1 MGAFMH
7 QRYSSLLIIV
17 VLVLASLFPL
27 ITANRYTAFLSDDSY
42 ISLAYAKNIVNGRG
56 FVFNYPPA
64 VLGTTTPLFT
74 MAVAGLA
81 LIFPQMTIHHI
92 AVFLTAF
99 CWIGIVWVIFFFHK
113 EWELDQWQAAI
124 VGLVV
129 ISSGWIGFLGMESYP
144 FAFLLVLCLSLFLSR
159 HFLSTG
165 LMAGL
170 LFLTRGEGILI
181 LILIFITVL
190 IQLWHKSKSIDHQ
203 WAQTLLNLSLGF
215 VIPVFIWF
223 VYAHLTFGS
232 FLPNTLA
239 AKQAQAQSGLWCNF
253 SERLTND
260 WIPLW
265 GKSFLMK
272 GMPLINFW
280 WIITLIGVIVALF
293 QKRRWLIFIGWIILY
308 ISGYILFNVSAY
320 PWYQLPILFILNLF
334 FGLGIIKIVD
344 ILRRHIKSLI
354 LSFSVSVFVTTLLL
368 FALAQPTVTTMLT
381 YQGEAKGK
389 SYTALSQW
397 FREHTEN
404 SNSIAFIEIGYLGYY
419 TDNRIIDL
427 AGLTLPDILPHIAKG
442 DFAWG
447 FWHYQPDYYVYL
459 SDFDWAL
466 ASIRADSRFDQQ
478 YQCVA
483 TLPGPRENDFII
495 YKRVRR

>member
-1 MGAFMH
+1 MH
-7 QRYSSLLIIV
+7 QRYSSLLIIIA
-17 VLVLASLFPL
+17 LVLASLFPL

-42 ISLAYAKNIVNGRG
+42 ISLTYAKNIANGHG

-74 MAVAGLA
+74 MTVAGLA
-81 LIFPQMTIHHI
+81 MIFPQMTILRI

-99 CWIGIVWVIFFFHK
+99 CWLGIVWVIFFFCK
-113 EWELDQWQAAI
+113 EWELNQWQAGI

-144 FAFLLVLCLSLFLSR
+144 FAFLLVLCLSLFFSK

-170 LFLTRGEGILI
+170 LFLTRGEGIIVLVV
-181 LILIFITVL
+181 IFIIVL
-190 IQLWHKSKSIDHQ
+190 IQEWHKSKSIDNQ
-203 WAQTLLNLSLGF
+203 WTQKLLRLSLGF
-215 VIPVFIWF
+215 AIPVLPWF
-223 VYAHLTFGS
+223 LYAQLTFGS

-239 AKQAQAQSGLWCNF
+239 AKQAQGQTGMWCTF
-253 SERLTND
+253 SERLTDD

-265 GKSFLMK
+265 GKSFLIK
-272 GMPLINFW
+272 GVPLVNFW
-280 WIITLIGVIVALF
+280 WVIILIGVIVALF
-293 QKRRWLIFIGWIILY
+293 QKRRWLVFAGWIILY
-308 ISGYILFNVSAY
+308 ISGYILLNVSAY
-320 PWYQLPILFILNLF
+320 RWYQLPILFVLNLF
-334 FGLGIIKIVD
+334 FGLGIVKIVEM
-344 ILRRHIKSLI
+344 LSRHIKSLV
-354 LSFSVSVFVTTLLL
+354 LSFSVSVFVATLLL
-368 FALAQPTVTTMLT
+368 FALAQPTVTAMLS
-381 YQGEAKGK
+381 YQGEGKGR

-404 SNSIAFIEIGYLGYY
+404 SNSIAFVEIGYIGYY

-427 AGLTLPDILPHIAKG
+427 VGLNLPDILPHIAKG
-442 DFAWG
+442 DVNWG

-459 SDFDWAL
+459 SDFGWIST
-466 ASIRADSRFDQQ
+466 SIRADSRFDQQ

-483 TLPGPRENDFII
+483 TLPGPRKNDFII
-495 YKRVRR
+495 FKHVGR